1 MEFISFKK
9 SFIIVQE
16 KIKELYIMNT
26 SEVIRARR
34 SIRKYEENF
43 IIPQKDIEIILEA
56 AMMAPSACNTR
67 PWEFVVVENSIIKEQ
82 IMEISPYTSMLRTA
96 SLAIVVCGKPDLQKA
111 IGSSFWPQDCGAAI
125 ENLLLQATD
134 LGYGTCWCG
143 FYPVMERV
151 EALQKVLHVSSIPMA
166 VIAVGKP
173 AENPEARGFFDSSKV
188 TYLK

>member
-1 MEFISFKK
+1 
-9 SFIIVQE
+9 
-16 KIKELYIMNT
+16 MNT
-26 SEVIRARR
+26 SEAIRTRR

-43 IIPQKDIEIILEA
+43 IIPQKDIKTILEA

-67 PWEFVVVENSIIKEQ
+67 PWEFIVVENPIIKEQ

-96 SLAIVVCGKPDLQKA
+96 SLAIVVCGRPDLQKT
-111 IGSSFWPQDCGAAI
+111 IGSAFWPQDCGAAI

-151 EALQKVLHVSSIPMA
+151 EALQKLLQISSIPMSVVA
-166 VIAVGKP
+166 IGKP
-173 AENPEARGFFDSSKV
+173 AQNPDAQGFFDSSKV